1 MPSYHVRI
9 ATIAASTDEKWI
21 DNLLSKHEV
30 PGVERARQGV
40 ERRISHQGLRHIVL
54 IRRLTKSAGVPT
66 SRAVA
71 LASRVLATD
80 NGCIALA
87 DAVARDRSTPCGR
100 RRDGRAAEAGA
111 ARVEARRALI
121 LKKQWGVS
129 SETPHFRPSR

>member
-87 DAVARDRSTPCGR
+87 DAIELRVDRVTLSREIDLLLADAVETVVRPKRGR
-100 RRDGRAAEAGA
+100 PASKPEGR
-111 ARVEARRALI
+111 
-121 LKKQWGVS
+121 
-129 SETPHFRPSR
+129 